1 MRKNLSPEPAAPAAP
16 VNPDPTRVLVQ
27 EVPAPGES
35 AALGAAEF
43 DDARSIAAARKSRPG
58 GYLRVPLEAVKA
70 IGKIPIL
77 LSKAMIGSDLVV
89 RVRLIPAPV
98 GVRIR

>member
-1 MRKNLSPEPAAPAAP
+1 MRKNLSLAPAEPVAP
-16 VNPDPTRVLVQ
+16 ANPDPTRVLVQ
-27 EVPAPGES
+27 EVPAPGET

-58 GYLRVPLEAVKA
+58 GYLRLPLEAMKA
-70 IGKIPIL
+70 LGMIPIL

-89 RVRLIPAPV
+89 RVRFIPAPA